1 MNPSGTRVL
10 VIDDSA
16 EITELFKAILE
27 RQGYEVT
34 TKNSPKDISGLV
46 QLYKIDI
53 LFLDVILQ
61 SINGKTI
68 CKELKSDPRT
78 NYFPIIL
85 MAANPANLKDY
96 RECDADDALE
106 KPFDLAVLTEKI
118 SYWTKDGNYE
128 KP

>member
-68 CKELKSDPRT
+68 CRGSNNDS
-78 NYFPIIL
+78 NC
-85 MAANPANLKDY
+85 ALKD
-96 RECDADDALE
+96 
-106 KPFDLAVLTEKI
+106 
-118 SYWTKDGNYE
+118 
-128 KP
+128 